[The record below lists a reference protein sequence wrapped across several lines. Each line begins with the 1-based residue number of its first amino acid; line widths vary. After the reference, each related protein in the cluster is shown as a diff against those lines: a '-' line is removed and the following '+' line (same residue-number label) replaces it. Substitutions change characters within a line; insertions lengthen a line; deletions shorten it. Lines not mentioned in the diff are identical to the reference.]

1 MTKRREYTRK
11 QIQVKFLEL
20 GYRAGFRPHPLNKTI
35 TYIELAV
42 DQPDRPWIKRQD
54 PDWEITEDLTP
65 HQAAF
70 DLARSYAGGFL
81 TQSGQKIIG

>member
-1 MTKRREYTRK
+1 MTKRRDVRRRD
-11 QIQVKFLEL
+11 IQAKFLEL

-42 DQPDRPWIKRQD
+42 DVPHRPWIKRQD
-54 PDWEITEDLTP
+54 PDYEIQEDLKP

-70 DLARSYAGGFL
+70 DLAESYQGCFL
-81 TQSGQKIIG
+81 LESGQKIIG

>member
-1 MTKRREYTRK
+1 VKRREYSRR
-11 QIQVKFLEL
+11 QIQDQFLKL

-35 TYIELAV
+35 TYIELAC
-42 DQPDRPWIKRQD
+42 DRPDRAWIKRQD
-54 PDWEITEDLTP
+54 PNWEITEDLTL

>member
-11 QIQVKFLEL
+11 QIQAKFLEL

-54 PDWEITEDLTP
+54 PDYAITEDLTP

-81 TQSGQKIIG
+81 AQSGQKIIG